1 MHRFAPA
8 FAPDHGNDTTSPGTR
23 ATNAWEMAISPARR
37 QPATPAPVFSR
48 AHEQVTKR
56 YPLLGTQPFMPLPR
70 PRGTWPYR
78 LELAHVL
85 HASALEEIE
94 RTGHVRFHS
103 VGDSGGV
110 PDPAPQHAVA
120 SAMAAELAGPDPVH
134 FFYHLGDVVYG
145 YGEEAG
151 YGPQFFDPYA
161 GYGAPIFAVAGNH
174 DGDLEAGSRAR
185 SLEAFVEHFCAPEA
199 ISAPSQRAMCQPN
212 VYWTLRH
219 PWLTIVGLYTNVP
232 DGGRTGDDQL
242 EWLVGELAAAPRETI
257 LILAL
262 HHCLYSTD
270 LVHGSNLALVDVLD
284 GAFARAGRLPD
295 AVFSGHVHSYQRF
308 SRRCGKRVIPH
319 VVAGTGGVN
328 NLQEIA
334 ADVPDIPASF
344 EGLPGVTLES
354 YQDASWGYLTVTCG
368 PGAAEVTY
376 STVSGRLAS
385 AFDSFSIGL
394 A

>member
-1 MHRFAPA
+1 
-8 FAPDHGNDTTSPGTR
+8 
-23 ATNAWEMAISPARR
+23 MAISAARR
-37 QPATPAPVFSR
+37 QPATPAAVYSR

-56 YPLLGTQPFMPLPR
+56 FPLLGTQPFMPLPA
-70 PRGTWPYR
+70 PRGQWPYR
-78 LELAHVL
+78 LELADVL
-85 HASALEEIE
+85 PPATTRAIE
-94 RTGHVRFHS
+94 QAGHLRFHS

-120 SAMAAELAGPDPVH
+120 AAMAAELGGPDPAR

-151 YGPQFFDPYA
+151 YRAQFIDPYA
-161 GYGAPIFAVAGNH
+161 DYHAPIFAVPGNH
-174 DGDLEAGSRAR
+174 DGDLEPGSGAR
-185 SLEAFVEHFCAPEA
+185 SLEAFVGHFCAPTQVRTASRRE
-199 ISAPSQRAMCQPN
+199 ICQPN

-219 PWLTIVGLYTNVP
+219 RWVTIVGLYSNVP
-232 DGGRTGDDQL
+232 DGGRIGEEQI
-242 EWLVGELAAAPRETI
+242 EWLVGELTDAPRDAV

-270 LVHGSNLALVDVLD
+270 EIHGSNLALADVLD
-284 GAFARAGRLPD
+284 GAFARARRAPD

-308 SRRCGKRVIPH
+308 SRMYGDRVIPH

-334 ADVPDIPASF
+334 PGVPDLPASF
-344 EGLPGVTLES
+344 SRLPGVTLEA
-354 YQDASWGYLTVTCG
+354 YQDTSWGYLTVTCG
-368 PGAAEVTY
+368 PGGAEVSYHTAERGVA
-376 STVSGRLAS
+376 TPL
-385 AFDSFSIGL
+385 DSFSIGL